1 MSIPQPANP
10 QSSPSE
16 SPYPRR
22 FAGRVVIV
30 TGAAG
35 GIGRAAARRF
45 AAEGA
50 AIVAV
55 DLPGSDLE
63 GTAAAVAAVDGASTA
78 VTADVRSEDDV
89 AAYVAAALDAYGKV
103 DALFNNAGVEGPV
116 VPLVDYPADDFDR
129 VMAVNVRGVW
139 LGIKHAGPA
148 IAASGGGAIVST
160 ASLAGMT
167 GTARLCAYGASKHA
181 VIGLTKT
188 AALEFRPSR
197 CTGQR
202 RGAGAHRHPH
212 GARHRSG
219 HEPRRSIRR
228 EGAHGGPGAARPLRH
243 PGGGRRGRGIPL
255 QRRRRLHDGRDCP
268 RRRRPASRRL
278 ERSPDSRAGAGDH
291 VELSTGDASRTH

>member
-1 MSIPQPANP
+1 MSIPQPADP

-50 AIVAV
+50 AVVAV
-55 DLPGSDLE
+55 DLPGSDLA
-63 GTAAAVAAVDGASTA
+63 GTVAAVAAVGGDIMT
-78 VTADVRSEDDV
+78 VTADVRYDDDV
-89 AAYVAAALDAYGKV
+89 VSYVATTLDAHGKV
-103 DALFNNAGVEGPV
+103 DALFNNAGIEGPV
-116 VPLVDYPADDFDR
+116 APLVDYPTDDFDR

-139 LGIKHAGPA
+139 LGLKHAGPA
-148 IAASGGGAIVST
+148 IAASGRGAIVNT

-188 AALEFRPSR
+188 AALEFAPLGVRVNAVAPAPIDTRMLHAIAAGMNPDDPSVA
-197 CTGQR
+197 T
-202 RGAGAHRHPH
+202 
-212 GARHRSG
+212 ARM
-219 HEPRRSIRR
+219 
-228 EGAHGGPGAARPLRH
+228 AARVPLARYGT
-243 PGGGRRGRGIPL
+243 PDEVAAVAAFLCSDDATYMTGAMVPVDGGWR
-255 QRRRRLHDGRDCP
+255 
-268 RRRRPASRRL
+268 AS
-278 ERSPDSRAGAGDH
+278 G
-291 VELSTGDASRTH
+291 

>member
-1 MSIPQPANP
+1 MSSPQPANP

-50 AIVAV
+50 AVVAV
-55 DLPGSDLE
+55 DLPGSDLA
-63 GTAAAVAAVDGASTA
+63 GTGAAVAAVGGKVTS
-78 VTADVRSEDDV
+78 VTADVRSESDV
-89 AAYVAAALDAYGKV
+89 AGYVAAALDTHGKV
-103 DALFNNAGVEGPV
+103 DALFNNAGIEGPV
-116 VPLVDYPADDFDR
+116 VPLVDYPTDDFDR

-148 IAASGGGAIVST
+148 IAASGGGSIVNT

-167 GTARLCAYGASKHA
+167 GTASLCAYGASKHA

-188 AALEFRPSR
+188 AALEFAPLGVRVNAVAPAPIDTRMLHAIAAGMNPDDPSVA
-197 CTGQR
+197 T
-202 RGAGAHRHPH
+202 
-212 GARHRSG
+212 ARM
-219 HEPRRSIRR
+219 
-228 EGAHGGPGAARPLRH
+228 AARVPLARYGT
-243 PGGGRRGRGIPL
+243 PDEVAAVAAFLCSDDATYMTGAVVPVDGGW
-255 QRRRRLHDGRDCP
+255 
-268 RRRRPASRRL
+268 
-278 ERSPDSRAGAGDH
+278 RAGG
-291 VELSTGDASRTH
+291 

>member
-16 SPYPRR
+16 SPSPRR

-50 AIVAV
+50 AVVAV
-55 DLPGSDLE
+55 DLPGSDLA
-63 GTAAAVAAVDGASTA
+63 GTGAAVAAVGGKVTS
-78 VTADVRSEDDV
+78 VTADVRSESDV
-89 AAYVAAALDAYGKV
+89 AGYVAAALDTHGKV
-103 DALFNNAGVEGPV
+103 DALFNNAGIEGPV
-116 VPLVDYPADDFDR
+116 IPLVDYPTDDFDR

-148 IAASGGGAIVST
+148 IAASGGGSIVNT

-167 GTARLCAYGASKHA
+167 GTASLCAYGASKHA

-188 AALEFRPSR
+188 AALEFAPLGVRVNAVAPAPIDTRMLHAIAAGMNPDDPSVA
-197 CTGQR
+197 T
-202 RGAGAHRHPH
+202 
-212 GARHRSG
+212 ARM
-219 HEPRRSIRR
+219 
-228 EGAHGGPGAARPLRH
+228 AARVPLARYGT
-243 PGGGRRGRGIPL
+243 PDEVAAVAAFLCSDDATYMTGAVVPVDGGW
-255 QRRRRLHDGRDCP
+255 
-268 RRRRPASRRL
+268 
-278 ERSPDSRAGAGDH
+278 RAGG
-291 VELSTGDASRTH
+291 

>member
-1 MSIPQPANP
+1 MSSPQPANL

-50 AIVAV
+50 AVVAV
-55 DLPGSDLE
+55 DLPGSDLA
-63 GTAAAVAAVDGASTA
+63 GTGAAVAAVGGKVTS
-78 VTADVRSEDDV
+78 VTADVRSESDV
-89 AAYVAAALDAYGKV
+89 AGYVAAALDTHGKV
-103 DALFNNAGVEGPV
+103 DALFNNAGIEGPV
-116 VPLVDYPADDFDR
+116 IPLVDYPTDDFDR

-148 IAASGGGAIVST
+148 IAASGGGSIVNT

-167 GTARLCAYGASKHA
+167 GTASLCAYGASKHA

-188 AALEFRPSR
+188 AALEFAPLGVRVNAVAPAPIDTRMLHAIAAGMNPDDPSVA
-197 CTGQR
+197 T
-202 RGAGAHRHPH
+202 
-212 GARHRSG
+212 ARM
-219 HEPRRSIRR
+219 
-228 EGAHGGPGAARPLRH
+228 AARVPLARYGT
-243 PGGGRRGRGIPL
+243 PDEVAAVAAFLCSDDATYMTGAVVPVDGGW
-255 QRRRRLHDGRDCP
+255 
-268 RRRRPASRRL
+268 
-278 ERSPDSRAGAGDH
+278 RAGG
-291 VELSTGDASRTH
+291 

>member
-1 MSIPQPANP
+1 MSSPQPANP

-50 AIVAV
+50 AVVAV
-55 DLPGSDLE
+55 DLPGSDLA
-63 GTAAAVAAVDGASTA
+63 GTGAAVAAVGGKVTS
-78 VTADVRSEDDV
+78 VTADVRSESDV
-89 AAYVAAALDAYGKV
+89 AGYVAAALDTHGKV
-103 DALFNNAGVEGPV
+103 DALFNNAGIEGPV
-116 VPLVDYPADDFDR
+116 IPLVDYPTDDFDR

-148 IAASGGGAIVST
+148 IAASGGGSIVNT

-167 GTARLCAYGASKHA
+167 GTASLCAYGASKHA

-188 AALEFRPSR
+188 AALEFAPLGVRVNAVAPAPIDTRMLHAIAAGMNPDDPSVA
-197 CTGQR
+197 T
-202 RGAGAHRHPH
+202 
-212 GARHRSG
+212 ARM
-219 HEPRRSIRR
+219 
-228 EGAHGGPGAARPLRH
+228 AARVPLARYGT
-243 PGGGRRGRGIPL
+243 PDEVAAVAAFLCSDDATYMTGAVVPVDGGW
-255 QRRRRLHDGRDCP
+255 
-268 RRRRPASRRL
+268 
-278 ERSPDSRAGAGDH
+278 RAGG
-291 VELSTGDASRTH
+291 

>member
-1 MSIPQPANP
+1 MSSPQPANL

-55 DLPGSDLE
+55 DLPGSDLA
-63 GTAAAVAAVDGASTA
+63 GTGAAVAAVGGKVTS
-78 VTADVRSEDDV
+78 VTADVRSESDV
-89 AAYVAAALDAYGKV
+89 AGYVAAALDTHGKV
-103 DALFNNAGVEGPV
+103 DALFNNAGIEGPV
-116 VPLVDYPADDFDR
+116 IPLVDYPTDDFDR
-129 VMAVNVRGVW
+129 VMAVNARGVW

-148 IAASGGGAIVST
+148 IAASGGGSIVNT

-167 GTARLCAYGASKHA
+167 GTASLCAYGASKHA

-188 AALEFRPSR
+188 AALEFAPLGVRVNAVAPAPIDTRMLHAIAAGMNPDDPSVA
-197 CTGQR
+197 T
-202 RGAGAHRHPH
+202 
-212 GARHRSG
+212 ARM
-219 HEPRRSIRR
+219 
-228 EGAHGGPGAARPLRH
+228 AARVPLARYGT
-243 PGGGRRGRGIPL
+243 PDEVAAVAAFLCSDDATYMTGAVVPVDGGW
-255 QRRRRLHDGRDCP
+255 
-268 RRRRPASRRL
+268 
-278 ERSPDSRAGAGDH
+278 RAGG
-291 VELSTGDASRTH
+291 

>member
-22 FAGRVVIV
+22 FHGRVVII

-45 AAEGA
+45 AGEGA

-55 DLPGSDLE
+55 DLPGSDLDE
-63 GTAAAVAAVDGASTA
+63 TAAVVEAGGGRVTA
-78 VTADVRSEDDV
+78 VTADVRSDSDV
-89 AAYVAAALDAYGKV
+89 AGYVAAALDTHGKV

-116 VPLVDYPADDFDR
+116 VPLVDYPTDDFDR

-139 LGIKHAGPA
+139 LGLKHAGPA
-148 IAASGGGAIVST
+148 IAASGGGSIVNT

-188 AALEFRPSR
+188 AALEFAPLGVRVNAVAPAPIDTRMVHAIAAGMNPDNPSV
-197 CTGQR
+197 
-202 RGAGAHRHPH
+202 
-212 GARHRSG
+212 ARERM
-219 HEPRRSIRR
+219 
-228 EGAHGGPGAARPLRH
+228 AARVPLARYGT
-243 PGGGRRGRGIPL
+243 PEEVAAVAAFLCSDDAAYMTGAVVPVDGGW
-255 QRRRRLHDGRDCP
+255 
-268 RRRRPASRRL
+268 
-278 ERSPDSRAGAGDH
+278 RAGG
-291 VELSTGDASRTH
+291 

>member
-10 QSSPSE
+10 QPSPSE

-22 FAGRVVIV
+22 FHGRVVII

-45 AAEGA
+45 AGEGA

-55 DLPGSDLE
+55 DLPGSDLD
-63 GTAAAVAAVDGASTA
+63 GTAAVVEAGGGRVTA
-78 VTADVRSEDDV
+78 VTADVRSDSDV
-89 AAYVAAALDAYGKV
+89 AGYVAAALDTHGKV

-139 LGIKHAGPA
+139 LGLKHAGPA
-148 IAASGGGAIVST
+148 IAASGGGAIVNT
-160 ASLAGMT
+160 ASMAGVT

-188 AALEFRPSR
+188 AALEFAPLGVRVNAVAPAPIDTRMLHAIAAGMNPDDPSVA
-197 CTGQR
+197 TAQM
-202 RGAGAHRHPH
+202 
-212 GARHRSG
+212 
-219 HEPRRSIRR
+219 
-228 EGAHGGPGAARPLRH
+228 AARVPLARYGT
-243 PGGGRRGRGIPL
+243 PDEVAAVAAFLCSDDATYMTGAMVPVDGGWW
-255 QRRRRLHDGRDCP
+255 
-268 RRRRPASRRL
+268 
-278 ERSPDSRAGAGDH
+278 AGG
-291 VELSTGDASRTH
+291 

>member
-1 MSIPQPANP
+1 MSSTQPANP

-50 AIVAV
+50 AVVAV
-55 DLPGSDLE
+55 DLPGSDLA
-63 GTAAAVAAVDGASTA
+63 GTVAAVAAVGGKVTS
-78 VTADVRSEDDV
+78 VTADVRSESDV
-89 AAYVAAALDAYGKV
+89 AGYVAAALDTHGKV

-116 VPLVDYPADDFDR
+116 TPLVDYPTDDFDR

-139 LGIKHAGPA
+139 LGLKHAGPA
-148 IAASGGGAIVST
+148 IAASGGGAIVNT
-160 ASLAGMT
+160 ASMAGVT

-188 AALEFRPSR
+188 AALEFAPLGVRVNAVAPAPIDTRMLHAIAAGMNPDDPSVA
-197 CTGQR
+197 TAQM
-202 RGAGAHRHPH
+202 
-212 GARHRSG
+212 
-219 HEPRRSIRR
+219 
-228 EGAHGGPGAARPLRH
+228 AARVPLARYGT
-243 PGGGRRGRGIPL
+243 PDEVAAVAAFLCSDDATYMTGAMVPVDGGWW
-255 QRRRRLHDGRDCP
+255 
-268 RRRRPASRRL
+268 
-278 ERSPDSRAGAGDH
+278 AGG
-291 VELSTGDASRTH
+291 